1 MYIFVYNLCID
12 LIYFSLTG
20 EYKNVQIDRG
30 SSVHN
35 IIVIKNNVLF
45 LNALWSLYTVSLDCF
60 LSFLFQFAQFALL
73 TQVSTCTAAVNI
85 NFTCTSMSKLPVE
98 NMLMLSLFE
107 TWVAT
112 YSHKHLCITVAL
124 TWHILIW
131 RSVLKKMLTA
141 FFGLLCMTKKKEQ
154 NLICFKLHYALLSY
168 PVNPFFFL
176 IVNTHTF
183 FRIIYYCKY

>member
-1 MYIFVYNLCID
+1 ML
-12 LIYFSLTG
+12 L
-20 EYKNVQIDRG
+20 
-30 SSVHN
+30 
-35 IIVIKNNVLF
+35 
-45 LNALWSLYTVSLDCF
+45 
-60 LSFLFQFAQFALL
+60 FLFQFAQFALL
-73 TQVSTCTAAVNI
+73 TQVSTAAVNI

-141 FFGLLCMTKKKEQ
+141 FFGLLRMTKKKEQ

-183 FRIIYYCKY
+183 FRILYYCKFNNFLLQTCALFGLYCLGFITSHKLCNILFGLLVCTFVLSFVFVDRNNIIV